1 MLCSKQENSLYPTCW
16 LGNAQ
21 HSFALVVLAELEGEL
36 DQDMGQVPVQ
46 CAVSLCASLCC
57 YKWGNGWDIGM
68 IKQILSCSSV
78 CSPSGTLLVEVT
90 NRDCK
95 EFTAFLQV
103 LRDASLMSETSGG
116 VCSDCC

>member
-68 IKQILSCSSV
+68 IKQIAAPQSVVLVVRFWWKLPTGTAKSSQPSC
-78 CSPSGTLLVEVT
+78 
-90 NRDCK
+90 R
-95 EFTAFLQV
+95 
-103 LRDASLMSETSGG
+103 
-116 VCSDCC
+116 CCVMLH